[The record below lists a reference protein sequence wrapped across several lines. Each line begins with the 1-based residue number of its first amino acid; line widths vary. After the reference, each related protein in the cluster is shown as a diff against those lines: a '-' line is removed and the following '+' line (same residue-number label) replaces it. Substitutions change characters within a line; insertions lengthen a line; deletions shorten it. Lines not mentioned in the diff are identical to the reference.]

1 MIDQEGL
8 AIYHQRRTERL
19 QAKLEDAASK
29 AESIKLSDDN
39 GDPLPEMTQRLW
51 KPLVVK
57 TFELIQKHLTEASV
71 GTTFAWLADTPL
83 PPGYRR
89 CNGQLLSAEEFWE
102 YAGLPNTVGTTIGTG
117 AYAKVPDLPGM
128 IIKVTCADEPVP
140 EAGGLKFDQD
150 KPPLDLLP
158 MEALLQVADVL
169 KDGAKKYG
177 RNNWQKGMRWT
188 RLLGG
193 ALRHLFAWGKGEDTD
208 PETGRS
214 HLAHAACCV
223 LFLMSYQTYQKGDDD
238 RDQMRV

>member
-1 MIDQEGL
+1 MTDQEGL

-19 QAKLEDAASK
+19 QAELEDAASK
-29 AESIKLSDDN
+29 AES
-39 GDPLPEMTQRLW
+39 RL
-51 KPLVVK
+51 
-57 TFELIQKHLTEASV
+57 EQKYLTEASV
-71 GTTFAWLADTPL
+71 GTTVAWPADTPL

-89 CNGQLLSAEEFWE
+89 CNGQLLLAQEFWE
-102 YAGLPNTVGTTIGTG
+102 YAGFSEVGVTVGPGV
-117 AYAKVPDLPGM
+117 YAKVPDLPGM
-128 IIKVTCADEPVP
+128 IIKVTCADEPAP
-140 EAGGLKFDQD
+140 EAGGLLRCGKCNTPTDDYAKHIIECYGEGGLKFDQD

-158 MEALLQVADVL
+158 MEALIQVADVL
-169 KDGAKKYG
+169 KDGAIKYG

-223 LFLMSYQTYQKGDDD
+223 LFLISYQTYQKGDDD